1 MNIYYILY
9 EVSVTLMEENK
20 REEVKLK
27 KKKKGH
33 VQTSFVKC
41 NIGTSLVKKKKK
53 NIGTS

>member
-27 KKKKGH
+27 KKVTFK
-33 VQTSFVKC
+33 
-41 NIGTSLVKKKKK
+41 LVL
-53 NIGTS
+53 